1 MKALTVFL
9 MAALLCTV
17 TPVLAK
23 ETPPAGGEPKA
34 FKLTA
39 QRSITL
45 ENGLSV
51 TFVQYGNTPKVTL
64 RLLTE
69 TGNVDDGDK
78 DAVSD
83 LSYQLLLEGSK
94 NRDAKTIA
102 QQAALMGGQLNTSVD
117 VNSSF
122 LEIDVLSEF
131 VGDATALLADLVVNP
146 QFTDADKSR
155 LVTSFVRDL
164 KVAKSEAQ
172 NQAAE
177 AFYQH
182 LFAGHPYGKIFANA
196 AKVEALTLAD
206 CQQFVQNHLVASRS
220 HLFIS
225 GQFDEA
231 AAEKAVREAFAG
243 MVAGKGRLLTN
254 PNSSAKPGLVF
265 IPRDK
270 AVQSTIR
277 LGLPVVDPSHP
288 DYVGLDLLNTVIGG
302 SFGSRIT
309 RNIREDK
316 GYTYSPGS
324 SVNSRIKA
332 AVWFEQA
339 DVTAESTA
347 AALSEIIKEIR
358 LLQSTPMSEQE
369 LNDFKSYKGGI
380 YVLQN
385 SSRGAIINQLWN
397 LKIHGLPMTYLE
409 NYVQNINAITPA
421 QLSALAQKYL
431 PVEQMTLILVG
442 DPAAKAQLAADPVL
456 KALYKL

>member
-1 MKALTVFL
+1 MRALIVLLT
-9 MAALLCTV
+9 ALLCA
-17 TPVLAK
+17 PLQAK
-23 ETPPAGGEPKA
+23 ETPPAGSAPKP
-34 FKLTA
+34 FTLTA

-45 ENGLSV
+45 DNGLSV

-94 NRDAKTIA
+94 SRDAKTIA
-102 QQAALMGGQLNTSVD
+102 QQAALMGGQLNTAVD
-117 VNSSF
+117 TNSSF
-122 LEIDVLSEF
+122 VEIDVLSEF
-131 VGDATALLADLVVNP
+131 VGDAAGLLADVVINP
-146 QFTDADKSR
+146 NFNDADKTR
-155 LVTSFVRDL
+155 LVTNFVRDL
-164 KVAKSEAQ
+164 KVDKSQAQ
-172 NQAAE
+172 SQAAE

-182 LFAGHPYGKIFANA
+182 LFAGHPYGKIYADA

-231 AAEKAVREAFAG
+231 AAEKAVRTAFAG
-243 MVAGKGRLLTN
+243 MNAGKGRLLTTV
-254 PNSSAKPGLVF
+254 NSSAKPGLVF

-324 SVNSRIKA
+324 SVSSRIKA

-358 LLQSTPMSEQE
+358 LLQSTPPSEQE
-369 LNDFKSYKGGI
+369 LNNFKNYKGGI
-380 YVLQN
+380 YILQN

-397 LKIHGLPMTYLE
+397 LKIHGLPMSYLE
-409 NYVQNINAITPA
+409 NYVQNINAITPQ
-421 QLSALAQKYL
+421 QLSELAKKYL
-431 PVEQMTLILVG
+431 NVEQMTLVIVG
-442 DPAAKAQLAADPVL
+442 DAAAKAQLAADPAL